1 MYCLPRAKQWEKDF
15 TIHAVCHRI
24 DEYRGRYCSSTH
36 LSHASTR
43 KAKNNC
49 IKVNEIRLKF
59 NKETTT
65 VAMAVGDTT
74 DKSLRLENLQA
85 SRIGET

>member
-36 LSHASTR
+36 LSQASTR

-49 IKVNEIRLKF
+49 IKVNEIRVKTILDFKLWSE
-59 NKETTT
+59 K
-65 VAMAVGDTT
+65 A
-74 DKSLRLENLQA
+74 Q
-85 SRIGET
+85 IQ